1 MTDPI
6 EAPGSLD
13 LDFSGRRRFIRFCG
27 RMHLCAGLWDRWDLV
42 SLMLVVPRLC

>member
-13 LDFSGRRRFIRFCG
+13 LDFSQVADGLFVFAVECIRARDYG
-27 RMHLCAGLWDRWDLV
+27 TGGIW
-42 SLMLVVPRLC
+42 